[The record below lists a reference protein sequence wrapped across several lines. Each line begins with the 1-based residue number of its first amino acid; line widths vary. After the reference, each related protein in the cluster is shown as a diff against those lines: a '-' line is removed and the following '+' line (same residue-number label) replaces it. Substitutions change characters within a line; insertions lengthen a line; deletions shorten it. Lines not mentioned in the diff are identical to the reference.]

1 MERKITIE
9 EEGTYEGDY
18 QMAMLKANS
27 MKYLLPIG
35 SRWIDES
42 SYFDYDVTGKV
53 SMQAIYEKNLL
64 TGEELLGFLEQLL
77 LVRKEIEKYL
87 LKEDY
92 LLLKP
97 EYIFFE
103 DNQYCFCYYPLAK
116 ESFWES
122 FRKLTEYFVKKM
134 DYQDS
139 QGVQMMFAL
148 HQGVMQENYSLEGLV
163 RECQKL
169 LELEPEVLQTKE
181 VPVEGQD
188 QRENPWI
195 TETTSTNMLRENN
208 DMWTPMK
215 QFLNKHRKNKWGDW
229 EELHVENL
237 VL

>member
-9 EEGTYEGDY
+9 EAGAYEGDY

-87 LKEDY
+87 LNYDC

-103 DNQYCFCYYPLAK
+103 EKQYYFCYYPLAK
-116 ESFWES
+116 ESFWDS
-122 FRKLTEYFVKKM
+122 FAKITEYFVKKM

-163 RECQKL
+163 KECQKL
-169 LELEPEVLQTKE
+169 LDSEAEAMQPKE
-181 VPVEGQD
+181 VIAEEEN
-188 QRENPWI
+188 QRDSPWI
-195 TETTSTNMLRENN
+195 METASTNMLRESN

-229 EELHVENL
+229 DGLHIEDL

>member
-1 MERKITIE
+1 M
-9 EEGTYEGDY
+9 
-18 QMAMLKANS
+18 
-27 MKYLLPIG
+27 
-35 SRWIDES
+35 
-42 SYFDYDVTGKV
+42 
-53 SMQAIYEKNLL
+53 

-87 LKEDY
+87 LKEDC

-103 DNQYCFCYYPLAK
+103 DNQYYFCYYPLAK

-188 QRENPWI
+188 QRENP
-195 TETTSTNMLRENN
+195 
-208 DMWTPMK
+208 
-215 QFLNKHRKNKWGDW
+215 
-229 EELHVENL
+229 
-237 VL
+237 

>member
-87 LKEDY
+87 LKEDC

-103 DNQYCFCYYPLAK
+103 DNQYYFCYYPLAK

>member
-87 LKEDY
+87 LKEDC

-103 DNQYCFCYYPLAK
+103 DNQYYFCYYPLAK

-195 TETTSTNMLRENN
+195 TEMTSTNMLRENN

>member
-9 EEGTYEGDY
+9 EEGSYEGDY

-64 TGEELLGFLEQLL
+64 TGEELMAFLEQLL

-87 LKEDY
+87 LKEDC

-103 DNQYCFCYYPLAK
+103 ENQYYFCYYPLAK

-134 DYQDS
+134 DFQDS

-163 RECQKL
+163 KDCQKL
-169 LELEPEVLQTKE
+169 LEAEAEEPRTTELPEERKEPE
-181 VPVEGQD
+181 GS
-188 QRENPWI
+188 PWI
-195 TETTSTNMLRENN
+195 MEAHSTNLIRENN
-208 DMWTPMK
+208 DMWTPVK

-229 EELHVENL
+229 EDLHIENL

>member
-9 EEGTYEGDY
+9 EQGAYEGDY

-42 SYFDYDVTGKV
+42 SFFDYDVTGKV

-64 TGEELLGFLEQLL
+64 TGEELVTFLEQLL

-87 LKEDY
+87 LHEDC

-103 DNQYCFCYYPLAK
+103 KNQYYFCYYPLSK

-148 HQGVMQENYSLEGLV
+148 HQGVMQENYSLERLV
-163 RECQKL
+163 KECQKL
-169 LELEPEVLQTKE
+169 LASEPKDSETKDSSASE
-181 VPVEGQD
+181 EEQD
-188 QRENPWI
+188 VYPWI
-195 TETTSTNMLRENN
+195 TEVVSPNVIRENN

-215 QFLNKHRKNKWGDW
+215 RFLNKHKKSKWGDW
-229 EELHVENL
+229 DDLHIEDL

>member
-9 EEGTYEGDY
+9 EQGAYEGDY

-42 SYFDYDVTGKV
+42 SFFDYDVTGKV

-64 TGEELLGFLEQLL
+64 TGEELVTFLEQLL

-87 LKEDY
+87 LHEDC

-97 EYIFFE
+97 EYIFSE
-103 DNQYCFCYYPLAK
+103 KNQYYFCYYPLSK

-148 HQGVMQENYSLEGLV
+148 HQGVMQENYSLERLV
-163 RECQKL
+163 KECQKL
-169 LELEPEVLQTKE
+169 LTSGPKDSETKDSSASE
-181 VPVEGQD
+181 EEQD
-188 QRENPWI
+188 VYPWI
-195 TETTSTNMLRENN
+195 TEVVSPNVIRENN

-215 QFLNKHRKNKWGDW
+215 RFLNKHKKSKWGDW
-229 EELHVENL
+229 DDLHVEDL

>member
-18 QMAMLKANS
+18 QMAMLKANP
-27 MKYLLPIG
+27 MKYLLPLG
-35 SRWIDES
+35 SRWIDDA

-64 TGEELLGFLEQLL
+64 TGEELINFLNQLL
-77 LVRKEIEKYL
+77 LTRKEIEKYL
-87 LKEDY
+87 LQEDC

-103 DNQYCFCYYPLAK
+103 ENQYYFCYYPLAK
-116 ESFWES
+116 DSFWES

-139 QGVQMMFAL
+139 KGVQMMFAL
-148 HQGVMQENYSLEGLV
+148 HQGVVQENYSLEGLV
-163 RECQKL
+163 KECQKL
-169 LELEPEVLQTKE
+169 LAQEPEKADLQENLEIEKNLEPS
-181 VPVEGQD
+181 
-188 QRENPWI
+188 PWI
-195 TETTSTNMLRENN
+195 TETISSNVVRESN
-208 DMWTPMK
+208 DMWTPVK

-229 EELHVENL
+229 DDLHIEDL
-237 VL
+237 AL